1 MPETLGD
8 LFHRRSCQ
16 PRPVREDAQR
26 QRRWLYFGD
35 SQDRPHR
42 VGLTSVDP
50 LERVTV
56 AAEEITDR
64 VRAA

>member
-1 MPETLGD
+1 MPDG
-8 LFHRRSCQ
+8 RGPPC
-16 PRPVREDAQR
+16 
-26 QRRWLYFGD
+26 LYFGG

-42 VGLTSVDP
+42 VGPTSVDP
-50 LERVTV
+50 LEWVTV